1 MTTNA
6 NQIANQI
13 ATLLFEGVTITH
25 TIGVKLRELLDGVK
39 QDLEVAGRMIGSEW
53 NQFGCDRQPIS
64 LLCKAAWEADLS
76 KDEARLLMKSAN
88 LVSKQRVSQ
97 VLSVV
102 YDNDKS
108 KNKGSKDRQLA
119 KAKADQV
126 KSAKADK
133 PAESAKADKPDIK
146 SIIASLKAM
155 PTISKADAIEIANII
170 RAKLA

>member
-13 ATLLFEGVTITH
+13 ATLLCEGVTITH
-25 TIGVKLRELLDGVK
+25 AIGVKLRELLDGVK

-53 NQFGCDRQPIS
+53 NQIGCDRQPIS

-108 KNKGSKDRQLA
+108 KNKGSKDR
-119 KAKADQV
+119 KAKTGT
-126 KSAKADK
+126 AK
-133 PAESAKADKPDIK
+133 AESAKE
-146 SIIASLKAM
+146 IIAMLKALQKL
-155 PTISKADAIEIANII
+155 TKEEAIEIANII
-170 RAKLA
+170 KSKLA